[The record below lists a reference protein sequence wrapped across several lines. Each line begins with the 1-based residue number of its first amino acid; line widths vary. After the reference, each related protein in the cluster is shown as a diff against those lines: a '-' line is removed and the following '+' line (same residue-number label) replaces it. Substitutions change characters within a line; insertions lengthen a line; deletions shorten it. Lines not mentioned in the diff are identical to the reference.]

1 MTLAAFLTVAALH
14 LVAAISPGP
23 AFVMTLRTAVTQG
36 FRPSVGLA
44 AGLGLGAVIWAVA
57 ALAGLAL
64 LFQVAPPLLVG
75 LKLAG
80 AAFLVWLAIG
90 MWRHAGAP
98 LPEAVAAAP
107 QGLFRAFRLGVG
119 TQLANPK
126 PAVFFGAVFVGLV
139 PPATPL
145 ALKLALLAVVF
156 LNETL
161 WYVLVARVFSS
172 RKAQAVYARLKR
184 RIDRVFGALM
194 AALAVKMAAG

>member
-1 MTLAAFLTVAALH
+1 MTWAAFLTVAALH

-44 AGLGLGAVIWAVA
+44 AGLGLGAVVWAVA

-64 LFQVAPPLLVG
+64 LFQVAPPTLVA
-75 LKLAG
+75 LKLFG
-80 AAFLVWLAIG
+80 AAFLLWLAIG

-98 LPEAVAAAP
+98 LPEAAPAAP
-107 QGLFRAFRLGVG
+107 QGLGRAFRLGLG

-139 PPATPL
+139 PPETPL
-145 ALKLALLAVVF
+145 AVRLALLAVVF
-156 LNETL
+156 ANETL
-161 WYVLVARVFSS
+161 WYILVARLFSS
-172 RKAQAVYARLKR
+172 RRAQHVYGRLKGR
-184 RIDRVFGALM
+184 VDRVFSGLM

>member
-44 AGLGLGAVIWAVA
+44 AGLGLGAVVWAVA

-64 LFQVAPPLLVG
+64 LFQIAPPLLVG

-98 LPEAVAAAP
+98 LPDAAPAAP
-107 QGLFRAFRLGVG
+107 QGLARAFRLGVA

-139 PPATPL
+139 PPETPL
-145 ALKLALLAVVF
+145 SIRLLLLAVVF

-161 WYVLVARVFSS
+161 WYILVARVFSAP
-172 RKAQAVYARLKR
+172 RAQAVYGRLKR

>member
-44 AGLGLGAVIWAVA
+44 AGLGLGAVVWAVA

-64 LFQVAPPLLVG
+64 LFQIAPPLLVG

-98 LPEAVAAAP
+98 LPPTADVAP
-107 QGLFRAFRLGVG
+107 QGLARAFRLGVA

-139 PPATPL
+139 PPETPL
-145 ALKLALLAVVF
+145 SIRLLLLAVVF

-161 WYVLVARVFSS
+161 WYILVARVFAS
-172 RKAQAVYARLKR
+172 RKAQVVYGRLKR